1 MGSKESYEEP
11 ELVTIEEK
19 RDEKSAEV
27 VQHHIA
33 FRDDE
38 VDSGAQLVAGGV
50 ELDHAEAVR
59 IRKKIDWHILPL
71 MCSEYFSEQIQRHCE
86 THSSQPSIGSNSW
99 IRQRSDQ
106 QLFSEFGG
114 FALLRKCHPILDS
127 III

>member
-1 MGSKESYEEP
+1 MSSKESYEEP

-19 RDEKSAEV
+19 RDEKAADV

-33 FRDDE
+33 FRDDQ
-38 VDSGAQLVAGGV
+38 VDSGAQLVAGGI

-71 MCSEYFSEQIQRHCE
+71 MCSEHFPEQIQRHLK
-86 THSSQPSIGSNSW
+86 THSSQRSIGSSSW

-106 QLFSEFGG
+106 QPFSEFGG
-114 FALLRKCHPILDS
+114 CSLLQECRRRLDS